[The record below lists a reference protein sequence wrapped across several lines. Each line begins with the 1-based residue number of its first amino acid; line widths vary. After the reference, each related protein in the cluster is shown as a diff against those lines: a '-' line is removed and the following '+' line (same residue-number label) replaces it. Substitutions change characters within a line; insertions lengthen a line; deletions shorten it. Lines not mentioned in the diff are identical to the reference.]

1 MSSFLGFVSSLGLHD
16 VTRMK
21 TIGYSGLYMSCNYI
35 LHFAPEV
42 VLDVER
48 RDPIKAL
55 FTYSQ
60 IVPSFARKENDFIL
74 FYISLTF

>member
-1 MSSFLGFVSSLGLHD
+1 
-16 VTRMK
+16 
-21 TIGYSGLYMSCNYI
+21 MSCNYI

-42 VLDVER
+42 VLDLKTWKEESQSR
-48 RDPIKAL
+48 PF